1 MLMLVVVVALLAGS
15 SAQFTLQGAQDF
27 VQYALKVQQ
36 GAANGTISTLQFYN
50 ALMYPNETQIWLPQ
64 NTVPSPFPAQMYS
77 GASLLPGVAGFLAGI
92 PQVRNCVSIVDSI
105 SVVTFQAPWDMSFV
119 QFASTVTSPD
129 TAWIT
134 GAERWI
140 LNGTEQRTLPVDAV
154 QGRSYL
160 IKYYAGIGYRFRTIQ
175 VLPLQC
181 TTADCN
187 RPAVQQ
193 ASSALSAAPT
203 TTLSAAAALAASST
217 QQFNFQEAQDC
228 KQNAFLLAPFVRSLH
243 MQGFSMR

>member
-1 MLMLVVVVALLAGS
+1 MRGRLLGRHS
-15 SAQFTLQGAQDF
+15 SGATASILDF
-27 VQYALKVQQ
+27 VSL
-36 GAANGTISTLQFYN
+36 
-50 ALMYPNETQIWLPQ
+50 
-64 NTVPSPFPAQMYS
+64 VP
-77 GASLLPGVAGFLAGI
+77 
-92 PQVRNCVSIVDSI
+92 
-105 SVVTFQAPWDMSFV
+105 FQAPWDMTFV
-119 QFASTVTSPD
+119 QYASAVTSPD

-140 LNGTEQRTLPVDAV
+140 LNGTEQRTLPVHAV

-160 IKYYAGIGYRFRTIQ
+160 IKYYPGTGYRFRTIQ
-175 VLPLQC
+175 VYPLQC

-193 ASSALSAAPT
+193 ASSALSSAPT

-228 KQNAFLLAPFVRSLH
+228 KQTVLSFRAVCAHCFFCRGSVRAEDSGGSGQQNSFYSGVLQCSHVRKRNGDLAPAKHCPVALSRANVQRSKPAARRGRLLGRNSRGALGH
-243 MQGFSMR
+243 VLCPVCRHRQRQ